1 MEGGSSVP
9 REVNVY
15 DFDNTIFRGDSTV
28 RFLGFML
35 TRHPSLLRYVFVWA
49 AAGARYALKKTDK
62 TAMKQKIYSVFAPI
76 GDTQEL
82 VPEFW
87 KRNKS
92 RIKSFYYERHRDDD
106 VVISASPE
114 FLLRG
119 ICAELGVGK
128 LIASV
133 VDPETGGYDGLNCH
147 GEEKVR
153 RFREELPDTE
163 IAEFCSDSHSDDP
176 LAAIARR
183 AFLVKGDRLTEWK

>member
-1 MEGGSSVP
+1 MQ

-28 RFLGFML
+28 RFLRFLL
-35 TRHPSLLRYVFVWA
+35 TKHPSLVRYVFVWA
-49 AAGARYALKKTDK
+49 AAGARYALKMTDK

-82 VPEFW
+82 AEEFW
-87 KRNKS
+87 KRNRC
-92 RIKSFYYERHRDDD
+92 RIKSFYLENRRDDD

-119 ICAELGVGK
+119 ICAELGVGY
-128 LIASV
+128 LIASR
-133 VDPETGGYDGLNCH
+133 VDPETGGYDGVNCH

-153 RFREELPDTE
+153 RMREELPDTE
-163 IAEFCSDSHSDDP
+163 IAEFYSDSHSDDP
-176 LAAIARR
+176 LAALARR
-183 AFLVKGDRLTEWK
+183 AYLVKGDRLTEWK